1 MNTDFSLF
9 RTKTT
14 KTHLAGKFPFQI
26 DFENRK
32 NTFRTSFTSFP
43 PNTDK
48 THSVLTLVET
58 LGDPKSVML
67 GHFSRNTIKTPAR
80 LPQKFVKKQELMAF
94 WAPKW
99 SQTSPGRAAGPAWP
113 AGLAWP
119 PGGLPGLAWP
129 AVCPAGSGRQQQRS
143 RPPTPITA
151 GGLFGWSGGARQPAH
166 GMRISCVEPGPAGSF
181 CPPYVTLAKGPKGL
195 QNDQETCT
203 AVVKRTK
210 VKSYQVLLESRQA
223 KC

>member
-1 MNTDFSLF
+1 MKTEFSHF

-32 NTFRTSFTSFP
+32 KYLPNIIFVHFSRNTTR
-43 PNTDK
+43 
-48 THSVLTLVET
+48 THSFFTLAET

-80 LPQKFVKKQELMAF
+80 LPQNFVKKQELMAF

-151 GGLFGWSGGARQPAH
+151 GGLCGILYS
-166 GMRISCVEPGPAGSF
+166 IC
-181 CPPYVTLAKGPKGL
+181 
-195 QNDQETCT
+195 
-203 AVVKRTK
+203 
-210 VKSYQVLLESRQA
+210 LLYTSDAADE
-223 KC
+223 